1 MPYLLAR
8 NVPFLCVTLRL
19 LQCAK
24 LRYTEAIGCVGEM
37 LKLTKIGDRCLA
49 EGRGLYVH
57 R

>member
-1 MPYLLAR
+1 MLYLLAR
-8 NVPFLCVTLRL
+8 NAPFLCVTLRL

-49 EGRGLYVH
+49 EREGVVCT
-57 R
+57 